1 MARALFLPSPIPP
14 HLSALSAGA
23 LCALVRPSREE
34 FLKINIRVRGGERE
48 GAAKQKKIRYPFVRA
63 SPFPFPPFSLRYV
76 YHLYF
81 SFFFLSSLF
90 SRRSESR
97 AFGLSLSLFS
107 LSLSL
112 IIPDVANRRRR
123 VRRGEGK
130 GETDRFQGRELA
142 SEEVRREIVRG
153 GMERSAGE
161 FIFSEAR
168 RARIWCRVSVPS
180 LVVRRINSFRRSW
193 FARSLARLLASGVEL
208 SSLSLP
214 LYLPPP
220 FPPPFFFSLRSR
232 CTCGH
237 AGSN

>member
-1 MARALFLPSPIPP
+1 MGGSRAVSSSPIPP
-14 HLSALSAGA
+14 HLSAPSAGA

-81 SFFFLSSLF
+81 SFFFFSSLF

-97 AFGLSLSLFS
+97 AFGLSLSL
-107 LSLSL
+107 

-123 VRRGEGK
+123 VRGGEGK
-130 GETDRFQGRELA
+130 GETDRFQGRGLA

-153 GMERSAGE
+153 GHRKGGWR
-161 FIFSEAR
+161 EAR
-168 RARIWCRVSVPS
+168 ESLFSQKRAARIWCRVSVPS
-180 LVVRRINSFRRSW
+180 LVVRRINSFRRSCGSL
-193 FARSLARLLASGVEL
+193 ARSLAYSQAE
-208 SSLSLP
+208 
-214 LYLPPP
+214 
-220 FPPPFFFSLRSR
+220 
-232 CTCGH
+232 
-237 AGSN
+237 